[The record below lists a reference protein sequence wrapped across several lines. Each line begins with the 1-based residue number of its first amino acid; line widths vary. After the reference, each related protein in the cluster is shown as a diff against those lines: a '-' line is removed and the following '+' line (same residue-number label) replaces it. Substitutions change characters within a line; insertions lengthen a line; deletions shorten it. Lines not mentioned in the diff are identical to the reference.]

1 MGDMFQN
8 STSLPFYVHPMDQ
21 KRSLKIIK
29 ETKAEIKRMESR
41 RPSTPLCTRNV
52 QSGFFNELALSS
64 RPSSCS
70 SIKSLKYEHEEILN
84 LSIRAISPIR
94 SNKVRNADIK
104 LEPIV
109 SKPVLFDRKSTH
121 SNIKLCKER
130 FTVFP
135 PLPCDEKKSI
145 HMLKDLSGSYEKL
158 QICPITKEP
167 LLKHESAILIEPSC
181 NDIDEDV
188 KAVMEKTLD
197 TNTSSNPD
205 NIDEITEEQNLS
217 NQLSEELNNVLPLLE
232 KYARLSNKKKEDDV
246 ISIVKNIFY
255 LLEERNAFL
264 LIHDNRIPLLKVLF
278 RLLDS
283 NFPTLSLH
291 IIKLLLKMRI
301 KEKNLCC
308 VFRLISKLLKD
319 QEFELNKYD
328 LIDSIIE
335 TIYYTSAE
343 TNGDAVLYGIRIIQ
357 TLITAQN
364 LQKQQ
369 KENCLNVLFHQLRE
383 SNFMISCKEKSDGR
397 CDEII
402 YMIMTLLKNLVEDE
416 SMWEILTTSEN
427 LTEILKTLNCSQ
439 DPEIVHLIVCLV
451 SKIVDDKDG
460 CKAVA
465 CCCKDDLVGLLSIL
479 ETHRYSIDITLQTA
493 FIIGN
498 LVSVNDNT
506 AQAFVWSSNF
516 INILVVL
523 GEYISEH
530 IQFKES
536 VSDCFKSKKFPMSSG
551 DRNLHH
557 QIFEVIL
564 KVLCI
569 FANICLHPNAGCYLA
584 KHPGI
589 LSHLLAIIAAYAE
602 RDGSAEAG
610 MAIYSFL
617 VVVSN
622 VSYYLESDSEFCIK
636 TAETIIPILDDSFS
650 FEVRVEAAS
659 VIRNLT
665 RSSEVRDY
673 IRENTFLP
681 AFVKLLDENEKALS
695 TAAYGVI
702 MNLLIDEN
710 SRQIFYHE
718 LGVTKVLHKLHL
730 CADRDWKT
738 CALLCQVLWN
748 YFGGESG
755 SIAYV
760 SKIEAQHLVKYLSYS
775 LYNDEINTMENDGSD
790 YYQEWKMDFCPVASK
805 LLKLLQTKKTVLF

>member
-8 STSLPFYVHPMDQ
+8 SSLPFYVHPMDQ

-52 QSGFFNELALSS
+52 QSRFFNELPLSS

-70 SIKSLKYEHEEILN
+70 SIKSLKYEHEENLN
-84 LSIRAISPIR
+84 LSSRTLSPIR
-94 SNKVRNADIK
+94 SHKVRNADIK

-109 SKPVLFDRKSTH
+109 SKPVLFDRRNTH
-121 SNIKLCKER
+121 SSTKLFKER

-145 HMLKDLSGSYEKL
+145 HALKSLAGSLEKL

-167 LLKHESAILIEPSC
+167 LLKHDSAILSDASC
-181 NDIDEDV
+181 NYIDEDL
-188 KAVMEKTLD
+188 KAYTDTKLD

-205 NIDEITEEQNLS
+205 NLDEITEEQSLS
-217 NQLSEELNNVLPLLE
+217 TQLSEELNNVLPLLE
-232 KYARLSNKKKEDDV
+232 KYVRLGSKKKEDDV
-246 ISIVKNIFY
+246 ISIVKNIFC
-255 LLEERNAFL
+255 LLEEKNAFL

-283 NFPTLSLH
+283 NFPALSLH
-291 IIKLLLKMRI
+291 IVKLLLKMRI
-301 KEKNLCC
+301 KEKNLCS

-319 QEFELNKYD
+319 QEIELNKYD

-335 TIYYTSAE
+335 TIFNTTAE
-343 TNGDAVLYGIRIIQ
+343 TNGDAVLYGIRILQ
-357 TLITAQN
+357 TLITAQKV
-364 LQKQQ
+364 QKQQ

-383 SNFMISCKEKSDGR
+383 SNFMISCREKGDGR
-397 CDEII
+397 CDEIV
-402 YMIMTLLKNLVEDE
+402 YMVMTLLKNLVEDK
-416 SMWEILTTSEN
+416 STWEVLTTSEN

-439 DPEIVHLIVCLV
+439 DPENVHLIVCLL

-460 CKAVA
+460 CKVVA

-498 LVSVNDNT
+498 LVSVNDST
-506 AQAFVWSSNF
+506 AQTFVWSSNF

-530 IQFKES
+530 IQFKDT

-569 FANICLHPNAGCYLA
+569 FANICLHPNAGSYLA

-610 MAIYSFL
+610 IAIYSFL

-650 FEVRVEAAS
+650 FEVRLEAAN

-673 IRENTFLP
+673 IRENALLP
-681 AFVKLLDENEKALS
+681 AFVKLLDEDEKAFS
-695 TAAYGVI
+695 TAAYGII

-710 SRQIFYHE
+710 SRQIFYE
-718 LGVTKVLHKLHL
+718 EQGVTKVLHKLHL

-755 SIAYV
+755 SIEYA

-775 LYNDEINTMENDGSD
+775 LHNDEINMMENEESD
-790 YYQEWKMDFCPVASK
+790 YYQQWKTDFCPVANK
-805 LLKLLQTKKTVLF
+805 LLKLLQAKKAVLF